1 MASPP
6 TYDSTPREPGAG
18 FNPLIAALRGA
29 STAPAQASGYKTVN
43 TPWATNTP
51 NVPYT
56 PRFTA
61 STVNRD
67 PVPKKPDDVTEPD
80 PTPGTEGYWEDV
92 IIPAIEGFG
101 GGGTYRNWVPG
112 TKAVVNPVVNPVV
125 KPVVN
130 PVVNPVVDPNVPL
143 TQRQGWEKMVTD
155 YTIARNAAGQND
167 NAFLLTPEGLL
178 TPAGQS
184 WVGTR
189 DTNIANLTDI
199 NLLNKY
205 KDEFKLQST
214 RPGVESIGASGY
226 ANALRRLAQLSGNPT

>member
-1 MASPP
+1 MA
-6 TYDSTPREPGAG
+6 T
-18 FNPLIAALRGA
+18 NPLIAALRGA

-67 PVPKKPDDVTEPD
+67 PVPKKPDDITTPD

-112 TKAVVNPVVNPVV
+112 TKAVVPGAVIPK

-130 PVVNPVVDPNVPL
+130 PVVNPVVDPNAGLTEAAGWAKLVKDYTDAKIQSGVGSGADSDPL
-143 TQRQGWEKMVTD
+143 FLKTPGAQEWVNKRDAKIFGVTD
-155 YTIARNAAGQND
+155 QALMDKIVADFT
-167 NAFLLTPEGLL
+167 
-178 TPAGQS
+178 
-184 WVGTR
+184 
-189 DTNIANLTDI
+189 
-199 NLLNKY
+199 
-205 KDEFKLQST
+205 LQST
-214 RPGVESIGASGY
+214 NPDKDVAAAGASG
-226 ANALRRLAQLSGNPT
+226 LRQSLLRKGQLSSLF